1 LHRRLEIVKVFKEER
16 ERERQRRMKKLAR
29 EKKGT
34 EKQKNIVF
42 GTEKL
47 CRSSGQTDC
56 VVA

>member
-1 LHRRLEIVKVFKEER
+1 
-16 ERERQRRMKKLAR
+16 MKKLAR
-29 EKKGT
+29 EKRGT

-42 GTEKL
+42 GTEEL

>member
-29 EKKGT
+29 EKRGT

-42 GTEKL
+42 GTEEL